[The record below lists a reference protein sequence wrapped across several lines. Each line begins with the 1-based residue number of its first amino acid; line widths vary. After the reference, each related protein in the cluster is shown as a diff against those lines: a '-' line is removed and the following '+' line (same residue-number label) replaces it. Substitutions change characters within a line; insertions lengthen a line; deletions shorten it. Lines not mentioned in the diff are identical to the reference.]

1 MVNVFFIKSSN
12 FQYSNTATKSL
23 TDKYDVIYSEWIE
36 GFNGLTENTD
46 FSTRLADT
54 TSVSGGVIYPHVVA
68 AKYETAAKYN
78 YHGKDTNASAT
89 NNE

>member
-1 MVNVFFIKSSN
+1 MSSSLKAPT
-12 FQYSNTATKSL
+12 FSISNTATKSL
-23 TDKYDVIYSEWIE
+23 TDKYEVIYSKWIE

-54 TSVSGGVIYPHVVA
+54 TSVSGEVIYPHVVA